1 VVYLEAVLTT
11 LNVVTFGLSLWFTVF
26 GMKAVIY
33 VLYMFRITLVYLL
46 VRPHLAAAGS
56 SSSFLAIKAKRVATA
71 G

>member
-1 VVYLEAVLTT
+1 VLTA

-26 GMKAVIY
+26 GIKAVIY

-56 SSSFLAIKAKRVATA
+56 SSSSFLAVKAKRVATA